1 MPPFSKTP
9 EPFDFGSVSRSRSTS
24 MSSDGQLPRINLLLP
39 PPMTPQPAFI
49 ASSAAAQI
57 ITADQEFNTVD
68 FVADDHDGEGNG
80 DSASALVAPDALSH
94 LNGFLDHLLFN
105 ILAVSKSTQLSSI
118 RPAVAE
124 VLKPR
129 LAKEVVSA
137 ADDELSEYMGGEGD
151 EHLEFRG
158 GQEPTGDFDLV
169 RSWKRTRLRCMVYTR
184 LGDMEEDEEDE
195 HIVRDG
201 LAETETAPRRFASH
215 VDNITPA
222 AAIFLTSIIE
232 HLGEQA
238 LIIAGETARSR
249 LSTKLNLEHDEITE
263 SGAER
268 GRIDRL
274 VVEDYDMEK
283 LAMNATLGRLWR
295 TWRKRMRTPNLS
307 RTLSR
312 ESFRRRG
319 IASTLAN
326 SRKSSVV
333 TIDELPAR
341 SVTSFETTE
350 AHEEEIDPA
359 FIPLPMSEHDIKE
372 ISIPDFSAEPE
383 GEIQTM
389 EAVVAHKVR
398 PRSLIVLPSPSFPR
412 SRSVASS
419 PVAGPESRLKLN
431 RHARSRSL
439 PNNSYF
445 PLDVV
450 AAQEEAALP
459 VDAGANKQEDVQ
471 DIVSPTPSEERRR
484 LETMYEQD
492 ESVDP
497 ESTGLAIS
505 TPTATEFSTKHRYSE
520 GAKTPTARHS
530 IMAPSLSGASVEVE
544 VSRPGSAQTAYLNDE
559 TQRGMTEII
568 EDRGTSRPTSTIQ
581 RPRRKASDDSKKSLS
596 ASASSASG
604 VPAEVEVPI
613 PTQGT
618 DGDSTD
624 AQKAADD
631 ASKADGAKKT
641 IEKTWFV
648 LDDEDDDEE
657 ACPAPS
663 VPRRSSADRV
673 GRSSPAFATSNRASV
688 QRVPGQLSML
698 SKSDSNSEKRPPTA
712 GSSSSQVSNKLKGMV
727 GRSPRGE
734 SASPRVRSSSETSR
748 PSSGSRNSPGLDQ
761 LIQSD
766 ETIHYTLTPKNM
778 RDMEE
783 PDSPRWKANR
793 SSTADLAD
801 FLKSTAPPGDLG
813 PKVNSKSPARPVS
826 KFQPIAVASEGLSSP
841 KDAKPVAD
849 STRDFASSVKSSGP
863 DGPASA
869 REATKSPDATSK
881 PTRRFSDATEIS
893 KKFIRPG
900 SGLSNS
906 TRNTSGPRLQARSAV
921 APRGEQTSELID
933 FIREGPPTPG
943 SHRISRSVAPFR
955 NTMDSDDM
963 NNSASRASGES
974 IPNGSMA
981 TKSHTSLGS
990 RTGLLD
996 SSNRANAKSDAP
1008 APTSAPSGGAKAF
1021 DDDPMPVRKQ
1031 RRVRDPYAIDDD
1043 DDEELEELLRLEEKP
1058 QRKEESLID
1067 FLRSEPPP
1075 DLDSTPQ
1082 PIVTT
1087 NVTAPSSKSPSS
1099 LTSASA
1105 MKARFLRNNTEKS
1118 PTSKTSKSS
1127 LHSAQTD
1134 PRPSGQSDYASKVGM
1149 ERNGGNKPAAV
1160 NVTHGTA
1167 MPKRQTDT
1175 GDLADFLK
1183 NTGPP
1188 EPPRAPS
1195 AFATSKPKDS
1205 NGISRL
1211 FVRRKKVEA

>member
-1 MPPFSKTP
+1 MPPLSRTP
-9 EPFDFGSVSRSRSTS
+9 EPFDFGSVTRSRSTS
-24 MSSDGQLPRINLLLP
+24 ISSDGQLPRINLLVP
-39 PPMTPQPAFI
+39 PPVTPQPAFI
-49 ASSAAAQI
+49 ASSAASQI
-57 ITADQEFNTVD
+57 ITADQEFNTAD
-68 FVADDHDGEGNG
+68 FVADDHDGDGNG
-80 DSASALVAPDALSH
+80 DSASALVTPEALSH

-137 ADDELSEYMGGEGD
+137 ADDELSDYMGGEGD
-151 EHLEFRG
+151 EQFEFRG
-158 GQEPTGDFDLV
+158 GQQPTGDFDLV

-201 LAETETAPRRFASH
+201 LVETETAPRRFASH

-249 LSTKLNLEHDEITE
+249 LSTKLSLEHDEVTE

-319 IASTLAN
+319 IASTLAS

-350 AHEEEIDPA
+350 AQDEEVDPA
-359 FIPLPMSEHDIKE
+359 AIPLPMSEHDIKE
-372 ISIPDFSAEPE
+372 IMIPGFSAEPE

-398 PRSLIVLPSPSFPR
+398 PRSLMVLPSPSLPR
-412 SRSVASS
+412 SPSSATSS
-419 PVAGPESRLKLN
+419 PVVASESQRPKLH

-445 PLDVV
+445 PPQ
-450 AAQEEAALP
+450 AAAVKEEAAKAT
-459 VDAGANKQEDVQ
+459 DAGANDQSAVE
-471 DIVSPTPSEERRR
+471 DIVSPTPSEERQR

-497 ESTGLAIS
+497 AEFQTGLAIS
-505 TPTATEFSTKHRYSE
+505 TPTATEFRADHHRQSE

-530 IMAPSLSGASVEVE
+530 IIAPSLSGASVEVQ
-544 VSRPGSAQTAYLNDE
+544 VSRPGSAQTAYLNEE
-559 TQRGMTEII
+559 TKRGVTEVI
-568 EDRGTSRPTSTIQ
+568 EDRGTSRPSSAIQ
-581 RPRRKASDDSKKSLS
+581 RPRRQVSGDTKKSS
-596 ASASSASG
+596 PSGSTTNASG
-604 VPAEVEVPI
+604 VPAEVKI
-613 PTQGT
+613 PTQTQGT
-618 DGDSTD
+618 ESTD
-624 AQKAADD
+624 ASKMTDD
-631 ASKADGAKKT
+631 ASKPSDAEKGAQ
-641 IEKTWFV
+641 KTWFAN
-648 LDDEDDDEE
+648 DDDDDDDDDGT
-657 ACPAPS
+657 AAPAPT
-663 VPRRSSADRV
+663 VPRVSAERAV
-673 GRSSPAFATSNRASV
+673 AGRSSPAAAVSDRASV
-688 QRVPGQLSML
+688 QRVPGQSSTH
-698 SKSDSNSEKRPPTA
+698 SKSDSTSEKRPPTA
-712 GSSSSQVSNKLKGMV
+712 GSSNSQVSNKLKGLV

-734 SASPRVRSSSETSR
+734 SAALRVRSSSETSR

-778 RDMEE
+778 REMEE
-783 PDSPRWKANR
+783 PDSPRWKAHR

-801 FLKSTAPPGDLG
+801 FLKTTGPPGDQKPQTNG
-813 PKVNSKSPARPVS
+813 RKSPVKGTVP
-826 KFQPIAVASEGLSSP
+826 KHQPIIPATSISATDSP
-841 KDAKPVAD
+841 
-849 STRDFASSVKSSGP
+849 
-863 DGPASA
+863 
-869 REATKSPDATSK
+869 KSPDAASK
-881 PTRRFSDATEIS
+881 RTRRFSDATELS
-893 KKFIRPG
+893 KRFIRPG

-906 TRNTSGPRLQARSAV
+906 TRGTTGPRLQARSAV

-943 SHRISRSVAPFR
+943 NHRISRSVAPFR
-955 NTMDSDDM
+955 NTLDSDDM
-963 NNSASRASGES
+963 NNSVSRTSGDS
-974 IPNGSMA
+974 TPGGSMA

-990 RTGLLD
+990 RTGLLE
-996 SSNRANAKSDAP
+996 SANRANAKADAS
-1008 APTSAPSGGAKAF
+1008 APTSAPAAKTF
-1021 DDDPMPVRKQ
+1021 DDPMPARKQ
-1031 RRVRDPYAIDDD
+1031 RRVPDPYAIDDD
-1043 DDEELEELLRLEEKP
+1043 DDEELEELLGLQKP
-1058 QRKEESLID
+1058 QREKESLID
-1067 FLRSEPPP
+1067 FLRSVPPP
-1075 DLDSTPQ
+1075 EVGMTPQ
-1082 PIVTT
+1082 PILTT
-1087 NVTAPSSKSPSS
+1087 SVSAASSKPQSS

-1105 MKARFLRNNTEKS
+1105 VKARLLRSTTEKT
-1118 PTSKTSKSS
+1118 PASKSSKSS
-1127 LHSAQTD
+1127 LRSTQTD
-1134 PRPSGQSDYASKVGM
+1134 SRPSGQSDYATKVGM
-1149 ERNGGNKPAAV
+1149 ERNNGNRPAAV
-1160 NVTHGTA
+1160 RVTHGTV
-1167 MPKRQTDT
+1167 MPKRDT
-1175 GDLADFLK
+1175 ETSALADFLK

-1188 EPPRAPS
+1188 EPSRAPS
-1195 AFATSKPKDS
+1195 ALATSKTKDS

-1211 FVRRKKVEA
+1211 FVRKKKVEV

>member
-1 MPPFSKTP
+1 MPLSRTP

-24 MSSDGQLPRINLLLP
+24 ISSDGQLPRISLLLP
-39 PPMTPQPAFI
+39 PPVTPQPAFI
-49 ASSAAAQI
+49 ASSAASQI
-57 ITADQEFNTVD
+57 ITADQEFNTAD
-68 FVADDHDGEGNG
+68 FVADDRDGESNG
-80 DSASALVAPDALSH
+80 DSASALVTPEALSH

-158 GQEPTGDFDLV
+158 GQQPTGEFDLV

-201 LAETETAPRRFASH
+201 LAETETASRRFASH

-249 LSTKLNLEHDEITE
+249 LSTKLSLEHDEITE

-295 TWRKRMRTPNLS
+295 TWRKRMRSPNLS

-319 IASTLAN
+319 IASTLAS

-359 FIPLPMSEHDIKE
+359 SIPLPMSEHDIKE
-372 ISIPDFSAEPE
+372 ILIPGFSAEPE

-398 PRSLIVLPSPSFPR
+398 PRSLMVLPSPSLPR
-412 SRSVASS
+412 SHSVASS
-419 PVAGPESRLKLN
+419 PVTASESRPKLN

-445 PLDVV
+445 PLDIV
-450 AAQEEAALP
+450 AAQEEAATP
-459 VDAGANKQEDVQ
+459 TDAGAIEQEDVQ
-471 DIVSPTPSEERRR
+471 NIVSPTPSEERRR

-497 ESTGLAIS
+497 ESQTGLAIS
-505 TPTATEFSTKHRYSE
+505 TPTATEFSTERRQSE
-520 GAKTPTARHS
+520 GAKAPTARHS

-544 VSRPGSAQTAYLNDE
+544 VSRPGSAQTAYLNEE
-559 TQRGMTEII
+559 TQRGMTEVI
-568 EDRGTSRPTSTIQ
+568 EARGTSRPTSAIQ

-596 ASASSASG
+596 ALVSSASG
-604 VPAEVEVPI
+604 VPEEVKVPI

-624 AQKAADD
+624 AKKAADD
-631 ASKADGAKKT
+631 ASKADDAKKT
-641 IEKTWFV
+641 VEKTWFG
-648 LDDEDDDEE
+648 LDDDDDDDG
-657 ACPAPS
+657 AAPAPS
-663 VPRRSSADRV
+663 VPGRPSAERAR
-673 GRSSPAFATSNRASV
+673 RSSPAIAKSNRASV
-688 QRVPGQLSML
+688 QRIPGQLSTH
-698 SKSDSNSEKRPPTA
+698 SKSESNSEKRPPTA
-712 GSSSSQVSNKLKGMV
+712 GSSGSQVSNKLKGMV

-734 SASPRVRSSSETSR
+734 TASLRVRSSSETSR

-778 RDMEE
+778 REMEE

-801 FLKSTAPPGDLG
+801 FLKTTGPPGDLG
-813 PKVNSKSPARPVS
+813 PRVNSKSLARPVS
-826 KFQPIAVASEGLSSP
+826 KFQPIAAASELLSSP

-849 STRDFASSVKSSGP
+849 STRDFAGSVKSSGA

-869 REATKSPDATSK
+869 REATKSPDAASK
-881 PTRRFSDATEIS
+881 PTRRFSDATELS

-906 TRNTSGPRLQARSAV
+906 IRNTTGPRLQARSAV

-963 NNSASRASGES
+963 NNAASRASGES
-974 IPNGSMA
+974 TPNGSMA

-996 SSNRANAKSDAP
+996 SSNRANAKADAP

-1075 DLDSTPQ
+1075 DFDSNPQ
-1082 PIVTT
+1082 PLVTT
-1087 NVTAPSSKSPSS
+1087 NVTAASSKSPSS

-1127 LHSAQTD
+1127 LRSTQTD
-1134 PRPSGQSDYASKVGM
+1134 PRPSGQSDYATKVGI

-1160 NVTHGTA
+1160 HVTHGIA

-1175 GDLADFLK
+1175 SDLADFLK

-1195 AFATSKPKDS
+1195 AFATSKAKDS